1 MQKYINCLRAKH
13 YIKNILILIP
23 AIFSKKLLD
32 ITALPDIA
40 WGILSFCALSSVIY
54 IFNDLCD
61 MPHDQK
67 HPTKQN
73 RPIASGAISPKA
85 AIVIM
90 LLLLVVAGITNYLS
104 CGTAFLPWILL
115 LLYLAQNILY
125 SLKLKQIP
133 VLDVAILA
141 SGFLIRV
148 FYGSAILGISVSKW
162 LCLTVLAV
170 SFYIGFSKRRNEF
183 IRLEKKETR
192 SVLQIYTYDFLDK
205 NMYVS
210 AALAIVFYSLWSVD
224 PATIANFN
232 SNALIWTVPI
242 VILICITYSLSVEK
256 SSADDPVDILFE
268 NKFLLLLVILYG
280 LFILCLI
287 YINEVLLW

>member
-1 MQKYINCLRAKH
+1 MYNKVNSIKDLSMQKYINCLRAKH

-90 LLLLVVAGITNYLS
+90 LLLLVVVGIPII
-104 CGTAFLPWILL
+104 F
-115 LLYLAQNILY
+115 
-125 SLKLKQIP
+125 
-133 VLDVAILA
+133 
-141 SGFLIRV
+141 
-148 FYGSAILGISVSKW
+148 
-162 LCLTVLAV
+162 LAV
-170 SFYIGFSKRRNEF
+170 QLFYLGFCFCYIWHKTFYI
-183 IRLEKKETR
+183 
-192 SVLQIYTYDFLDK
+192 V
-205 NMYVS
+205 
-210 AALAIVFYSLWSVD
+210 
-224 PATIANFN
+224 
-232 SNALIWTVPI
+232 
-242 VILICITYSLSVEK
+242 
-256 SSADDPVDILFE
+256 
-268 NKFLLLLVILYG
+268 
-280 LFILCLI
+280 
-287 YINEVLLW
+287 